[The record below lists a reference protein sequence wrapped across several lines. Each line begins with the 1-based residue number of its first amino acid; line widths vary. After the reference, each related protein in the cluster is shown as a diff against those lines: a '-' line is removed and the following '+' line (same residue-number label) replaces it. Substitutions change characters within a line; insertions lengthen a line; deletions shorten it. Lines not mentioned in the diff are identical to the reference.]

1 MKALL
6 SADVRIPSSF
16 SQLSSPSRFHFH
28 IKKIWGYIWRICL
41 KIKNWISRS
50 TTLTKAR
57 RRLKREIKSSFQES
71 QTILNG
77 LLTVLPQNIQG
88 DTILFEPFE
97 TLFYLIEYVFLVMI
111 AKSQIDSQMYSK
123 MFKNL
128 ITLWVY
134 TYLLFEAWNFIKLQ
148 ERLQHPS
155 FDLLILDGVWLRGCT
170 STCYVYSSRLW
181 KIQHI
186 RCDLFLISF

>member
-1 MKALL
+1 MIYVNQNHWLPIRKYSWIENFTKLFSSYPFIRKRPCPFFCPMLYAMNELIISMKALL
-6 SADVRIPSSF
+6 SAIVRIPSSF

-88 DTILFEPFE
+88 DTILFAQIEKS
-97 TLFYLIEYVFLVMI
+97 FYLI
-111 AKSQIDSQMYSK
+111 K
-123 MFKNL
+123 
-128 ITLWVY
+128 
-134 TYLLFEAWNFIKLQ
+134 
-148 ERLQHPS
+148 H
-155 FDLLILDGVWLRGCT
+155 
-170 STCYVYSSRLW
+170 
-181 KIQHI
+181 
-186 RCDLFLISF
+186 

>member
-6 SADVRIPSSF
+6 SAVVRIPSSF

-88 DTILFEPFE
+88 ETILFNTAFFIRLSIHFWLSLQKVKMKFCNLKCILKCKV
-97 TLFYLIEYVFLVMI
+97 LFHHPVWRMLIHIYFL
-111 AKSQIDSQMYSK
+111 KH
-123 MFKNL
+123 
-128 ITLWVY
+128 
-134 TYLLFEAWNFIKLQ
+134 E
-148 ERLQHPS
+148 
-155 FDLLILDGVWLRGCT
+155 
-170 STCYVYSSRLW
+170 
-181 KIQHI
+181 
-186 RCDLFLISF
+186 IS

>member
-1 MKALL
+1 MKWRFYKTIQFLPFNRKWLCPFICPMLYTMNELIISMKALL

-57 RRLKREIKSSFQES
+57 RRLKREIKSSFQET

-88 DTILFEPFE
+88 ETILFEPFE
-97 TLFYLIEYVFLVMI
+97 TLFYLIEYAFLVMI
-111 AKSQIDSQMYSK
+111 SVQSQSSQ
-123 MFKNL
+123 
-128 ITLWVY
+128 V
-134 TYLLFEAWNFIKLQ
+134 E
-148 ERLQHPS
+148 
-155 FDLLILDGVWLRGCT
+155 
-170 STCYVYSSRLW
+170 SSRIFP
-181 KIQHI
+181 K
-186 RCDLFLISF
+186 ST